1 MFSDTG
7 RTWKVLGA
15 LALLGALMA
24 WTAPRMDRHHPSISD
39 AREDPER
46 HRGREIYVGAVVTAV
61 SGGEAWVRDER
72 TPVRILGAP
81 PGLRVGDRV
90 SFRGAFVPPDA
101 LEASRWRLHPGYR
114 WKRPAM
120 YVISLLALGVVAW
133 LVHRRYRI
141 RPGLPA
147 LLPRG

>member
-1 MFSDTG
+1 MFGDRG
-7 RTWKVLGA
+7 RTWKALGA
-15 LALLGALMA
+15 LALFGGLMA
-24 WTAPRMDRHHPSISD
+24 WTAPRMNERYPSISD
-39 AREDPER
+39 ARSDPER
-46 HRGREIYVGAVVTAV
+46 HRGREIYVGAVVTGV
-61 SGGEAWVRDER
+61 SADEVWVREER
-72 TPVRILGAP
+72 TPVRILGAH

-101 LEASRWRLHPGYR
+101 LEPSRWRTHPGYR

-120 YVISLLALGVVAW
+120 YVVSILALGWAGW

-147 LLPRG
+147 LLPRD